1 MSEDTQ
7 EQAVQTPVQ
16 PRKPR
21 ARRQVVEQEE
31 PKSINRM
38 IATDDQSDYELIRL
52 HASDAIPPGGQPF
65 GVNGRQFI
73 MTSEVWYK
81 VPSWLLHSI
90 DNIIADKP
98 VKDQFDRLTG
108 TRSMKVYPYEIWRG

>member
-7 EQAVQTPVQ
+7 DQIVQTPVQ

-21 ARRQVVEQEE
+21 ARRQAVEQEE

-38 IATDDQSDYELIRL
+38 IATDDPNDYELIRF
-52 HASDAIPPGGQPF
+52 HASDEIPPGGQPF

-73 MTSEVWYK
+73 MAAEHWYK
-81 VPSWLLHSI
+81 VPSWLLSSI

-98 VKDQFDRLTG
+98 VKDQFDRLVS
-108 TRSMKVYPYEIWRG
+108 TRSMKLYPYEVWRG

>member
-1 MSEDTQ
+1 MSDDMLDKS
-7 EQAVQTPVQ
+7 VQTTVQ

-21 ARRQVVEQEE
+21 ARRQAVEQEE
-31 PKSINRM
+31 PESINRM

-81 VPSWLLHSI
+81 VPSWLLSSI

-108 TRSMKVYPYEIWRG
+108 HRSIKVYPYEIWLG